1 MTPASFQNESLRCGH
16 GAVSPC
22 LEGRTRRTQSAATR
36 RRDGIVEAFTLV
48 EVLAS
53 LLFLAIAVPAIVG
66 ALGIASRTSEI
77 AERSSLAGGLA
88 ENKLNEMLV
97 DNAWQNAAQSNGDF
111 GADFPAYHW
120 QMSTQTWAGGTNTT
134 GTGTTTTSNTT
145 TGTTGTTSL
154 TELSVEVFYPVQ
166 GSEHRVRLTTLVNP
180 SSTTAGTNTTN
191 TTSGTTSTK

>member
-1 MTPASFQNESLRCGH
+1 MRLASCQDRPPAG
-16 GAVSPC
+16 
-22 LEGRTRRTQSAATR
+22 
-36 RRDGIVEAFTLV
+36 AFTLV

-97 DNAWQNAAQSNGDF
+97 DNAWQNAAQSNGDC
-111 GADFPAYHW
+111 GADFPFYRW
-120 QMSTQTWAGGTNTT
+120 QMSTQPWAGGTGTTATGNTPGATT
-134 GTGTTTTSNTT
+134 GSN
-145 TGTTGTTSL
+145 L

-166 GSEHRVRLTTLVNP
+166 GSEHSVRLTTLVNA
-180 SSTTAGTNTTN
+180 SSAATGT
-191 TTSGTTSTK
+191 TTSTTGGTAPNR